1 MPRASHILFLLTVV
15 FVISWSDSSYAQ
27 RIRFNVGGAKFTRT
41 SSPLTVSITVDTLTP
56 TVAVGTAANQS
67 FRDDSVGAAFFGYYL
82 TCGLRTQTQ
91 AAGTVGNIKVR
102 AGSAETSGRS
112 YYLLGNGTTTP
123 TLQSQLTD
131 APAAYTTF
139 ASIPRN
145 TTRCGP
151 SYAAN
156 GISGVNGVTC
166 TAGTVVANMDITQF
180 VKVLFT
186 DPPSAAIVSYLE
198 FVVVNE

>member
-1 MPRASHILFLLTVV
+1 MLLLIFIPVLLWTTSSH
-15 FVISWSDSSYAQ
+15 AQ
-27 RIRFNVGGAKFTRT
+27 RIRFNLGGAKFTSAT
-41 SSPLTVSITVDTLTP
+41 SPLSVAITVDTLTP
-56 TVAVGTAANQS
+56 TVAVGTAADQS

-82 TCGLRTQTQ
+82 TCGLRTQGQ

-102 AGSAETSGRS
+102 ADAAETAGRS
-112 YYLLGNGTTTP
+112 YYLIGNGTTVP

-151 SYAAN
+151 SYTAN
-156 GISGVNGVTC
+156 GVSGVNGVNC
-166 TAGTVVANMDITQF
+166 TAGTIVTQMDITQF

-186 DPPSAAIVSYLE
+186 DLPSTPIISRLE

>member
-1 MPRASHILFLLTVV
+1 MPKRYKALLVFILCL
-15 FVISWSDSSYAQ
+15 SWSCASYAQ
-27 RIRFNVGGAKFTRT
+27 RIRFNLGGAKFTGAA
-41 SSPLTVSITVDTLTP
+41 SPLTVSITVDTLTP
-56 TVAVGTAANQS
+56 TVAVGTAADQS

-102 AGSAETSGRS
+102 AGAAETSGRS
-112 YYLLGNGTTTP
+112 YYLIGNGTTVP

-131 APAAYTTF
+131 APAAYATF

-151 SYAAN
+151 SYTAN
-156 GISGVNGVTC
+156 GVSGVNGVTC
-166 TAGTVVANMDITQF
+166 TAGTIVAAMDITQF

>member
-1 MPRASHILFLLTVV
+1 MSNKLSLLLLVFIPILF
-15 FVISWSDSSYAQ
+15 WSTASQAQ
-27 RIRFNVGGAKFTRT
+27 RIRFNLGGAKYTGAT
-41 SSPLTVSITVDTLTP
+41 SPLSVSITVDTLTP
-56 TVAVGTAANQS
+56 TVAVGTAADQS
-67 FRDDSVGAAFFGYYL
+67 FRDDTVGAAFFGYYL

-91 AAGTVGNIKVR
+91 AFGTVGNIKVR
-102 AGSAETSGRS
+102 ADAAESAGRS
-112 YYLLGNGTTTP
+112 FYLIGNGTTVP

-151 SYAAN
+151 NYAAN
-156 GISGVNGVTC
+156 GVSGVNGVNC
-166 TAGTVVANMDITQF
+166 GANPTVAQMDITQF

-186 DPPSAAIVSYLE
+186 DPPSAAITSRLE

>member
-1 MPRASHILFLLTVV
+1 MSNRLSIMLVM
-15 FVISWSDSSYAQ
+15 VISVLSWSSSSYAQ
-27 RIRFNVGGAKFTRT
+27 RIRFNVGGAKYINTT
-41 SSPLTVSITVDTLTP
+41 SPLSVSITVDTLTP
-56 TVAVGTAANQS
+56 AVVVGTTPNQS

-82 TCGLRTQTQ
+82 TCGLRTQSQ
-91 AAGTVGNIKVR
+91 ANGTVGNIKVR
-102 AGSAETSGRS
+102 AGASETAGRS
-112 YYLLGNGTTTP
+112 YYLIGNGTTTP

-145 TTRCGP
+145 VTRCGP

-156 GISGVNGVTC
+156 GVSGVNGVTC
-166 TAGTVVANMDITQF
+166 TAGTIVTQMDITQF
-180 VKVLFT
+180 VKVLFS
-186 DPPSAAIVSYLE
+186 DPPSAAIVSSLE

>member
-1 MPRASHILFLLTVV
+1 M
-15 FVISWSDSSYAQ
+15 
-27 RIRFNVGGAKFTRT
+27 
-41 SSPLTVSITVDTLTP
+41 
-56 TVAVGTAANQS
+56 
-67 FRDDSVGAAFFGYYL
+67 
-82 TCGLRTQTQ
+82 RTQTQ
-91 AAGTVGNIKVR
+91 AFGTVGNIKVR
-102 AGSAETSGRS
+102 ADAAETAGRS
-112 YYLLGNGTTTP
+112 LYLIGNGTTVP

-151 SYAAN
+151 NYAAN
-156 GISGVNGVTC
+156 GVSGVNGVNCGPNPT
-166 TAGTVVANMDITQF
+166 VANMDITQF

-186 DPPSAAIVSYLE
+186 DLPSTPIVSRLE

>member
-1 MPRASHILFLLTVV
+1 MLSLV
-15 FVISWSDSSYAQ
+15 FFAIIFGSDSSHAQ
-27 RIRFNVGGAKFTRT
+27 RIRFNLGGAKFTGAT
-41 SSPLTVSITVDTLTP
+41 TPLAVSITVDTLTP
-56 TVAVGTAANQS
+56 TVAIGTAADQS

-102 AGSAETSGRS
+102 AGASETSGRS
-112 YYLLGNGTTTP
+112 YYLIGNGTTTP

-131 APAAYTTF
+131 APTAYTTF

-156 GISGVNGVTC
+156 GVSGVNGVTC
-166 TAGTVVANMDITQF
+166 TAGTIVNEMDITQF

-186 DPPSAAIVSYLE
+186 DPPSAAIVSYLD